1 MWSSQ
6 AMQYKQYK
14 VDSTEL
20 NCTGQISSTP
30 PGPETLYACKGY
42 GRPFR
47 VCQSYTECG
56 KLIGHSCRT
65 RQKTNV

>member
-30 PGPETLYACKGY
+30 PGLETSYARKGY

-56 KLIGHSCRT
+56 KLFGHSCRT